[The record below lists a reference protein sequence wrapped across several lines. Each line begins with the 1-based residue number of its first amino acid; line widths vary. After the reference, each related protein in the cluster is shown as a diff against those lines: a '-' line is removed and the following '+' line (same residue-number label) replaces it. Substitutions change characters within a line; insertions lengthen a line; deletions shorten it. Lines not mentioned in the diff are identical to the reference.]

1 MERLDA
7 YEFHG
12 IALLNKV
19 KPHSEFRGPHKSGLA
34 KMVAIGLGKHVV
46 ASVLHARGYAGRT
59 RHIPRMAELSLQKC
73 RCVFAVGIVQ
83 NA

>member
-19 KPHSEFRGPHKSGLA
+19 KLHSEFRGPHKSGL
-34 KMVAIGLGKHVV
+34 AIGLGKHVV

-59 RHIPRMAELSLQKC
+59 RHIPRMAELFLQKC